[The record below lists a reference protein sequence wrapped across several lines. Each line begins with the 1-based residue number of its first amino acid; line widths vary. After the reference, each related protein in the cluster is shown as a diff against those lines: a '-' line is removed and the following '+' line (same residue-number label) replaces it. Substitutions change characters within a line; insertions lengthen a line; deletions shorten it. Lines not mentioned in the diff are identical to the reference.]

1 MATRAVNV
9 SFKFLDEAPTSSRAR
24 RYYQHDKI
32 TLYFHD
38 ANDTTSF
45 TVHEDEIK
53 KKIIEH
59 YKTKYNCVI
68 YNVLIKDVRF
78 LT

>member
-53 KKIIEH
+53 KRLLNII
-59 YKTKYNCVI
+59 KQNI
-68 YNVLIKDVRF
+68 IVLF
-78 LT
+78 TMF

>member
-9 SFKFLDEAPTSSRAR
+9 SFKFLEEEPNSSCAH
-24 RYYQHDKI
+24 RYYQHDTI

-38 ANDTTSF
+38 TNDTTRF
-45 TVHEDEIK
+45 NVHEDEIK